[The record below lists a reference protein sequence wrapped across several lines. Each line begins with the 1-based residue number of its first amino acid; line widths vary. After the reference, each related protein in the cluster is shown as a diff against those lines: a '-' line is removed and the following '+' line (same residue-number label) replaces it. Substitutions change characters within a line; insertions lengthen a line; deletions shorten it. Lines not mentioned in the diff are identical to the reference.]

1 MKPSRFLSKV
11 LLIFGSMVSYNDER
25 SPEEGVGITDDD
37 LALASFMVPSSIMSS
52 IDLLR
57 ACDRFS
63 VWSLS
68 CSSKRPVTSFLADVV
83 STGYMVARIDRL
95 PA

>member
-1 MKPSRFLSKV
+1 
-11 LLIFGSMVSYNDER
+11 MVSYNDER

-37 LALASFMVPSSIMSS
+37 LAPGVVHGSVVDHVEHRPPQGLA
-52 IDLLR
+52 
-57 ACDRFS
+57 DRFS